1 MIPAK
6 LQTGIFEDYRTGI
19 WHSLRKLWKLLETFV
34 FRPNMNRDIDKM
46 LLQCKTC
53 MDFRIQKLCVGAYTL
68 WSRTNNRDIFVHGGD
83 YWEDKDCSRF
93 ILKLWN
99 SLTQRV
105 TQLLTGWSI
114 SLPSVLYR
122 LRLSVT
128 MDQSTHHRI
137 VESLRDGFI
146 DDKMWPLTLDVLK
159 TEEHYRLAKN
169 LMKLLTFISIKQF
182 SKMDLIA
189 IWKISW

>member
-1 MIPAK
+1 MA
-6 LQTGIFEDYRTGI
+6 
-19 WHSLRKLWKLLETFV
+19 
-34 FRPNMNRDIDKM
+34 
-46 LLQCKTC
+46 
-53 MDFRIQKLCVGAYTL
+53 
-68 WSRTNNRDIFVHGGD
+68 
-83 YWEDKDCSRF
+83 KDCSRF

-128 MDQSTHHRI
+128 MDQSTHHRV

-146 DDKMWPLTLDVLK
+146 DDKMGPLTLDVLK
-159 TEEHYRLAKN
+159 TKEHYRLAKKSN
-169 LMKLLTFISIKQF
+169 EVAYLYFN
-182 SKMDLIA
+182 
-189 IWKISW
+189 

>member
-1 MIPAK
+1 M
-6 LQTGIFEDYRTGI
+6 
-19 WHSLRKLWKLLETFV
+19 TFTEKTMKIARNIV

-83 YWEDKDCSRF
+83 YWKDKDCSRF

-114 SLPSVLYR
+114 SLPSVLYH